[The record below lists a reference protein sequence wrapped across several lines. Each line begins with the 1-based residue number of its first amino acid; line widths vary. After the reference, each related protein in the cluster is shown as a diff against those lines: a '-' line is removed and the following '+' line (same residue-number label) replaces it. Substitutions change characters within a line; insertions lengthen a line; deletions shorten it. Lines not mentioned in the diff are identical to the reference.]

1 MNSGNAFSNYV
12 NAELKVDETFI
23 TENCIAKKRK
33 NANTADLSRIYCELL
48 ACKKGNSSKSGT
60 SPLDL
65 CTNSAEIS
73 NNSNLQI
80 NQNDVN
86 VFSLHEEE
94 LLSILQDLQQNP
106 SSETNNSLVNGY
118 NKWIKQFH
126 WNLYQ
131 QVFLY
136 IDMVIYLGMHNS
148 CILQS

>member
-1 MNSGNAFSNYV
+1 MNSGNTFSNYV

-33 NANTADLSRIYCELL
+33 NSNTADLSRIYCELL

-94 LLSILQDLQQNP
+94 LLSILQDLQQNL
-106 SSETNNSLVNGY
+106 SFE
-118 NKWIKQFH
+118 I
-126 WNLYQ
+126 
-131 QVFLY
+131 
-136 IDMVIYLGMHNS
+136 NS
-148 CILQS
+148 CSKCIDGYFCSDTIFYLSSKILKILKKDSRERVRFCSDSE